1 VRRWTKSSAEICAPI
16 CLAILLAAVMVYPL
30 FLETDNADIEGFLVP
45 WYDYILLHGRFA
57 AFADNFSNYTPPYL
71 YLLSIG
77 TLADGWLTPLVTIK
91 LLAIAG
97 SVFLVCC
104 SHVLLRQF
112 MRPWPALVAALL
124 ILLLPSVVINSVV
137 WGQCDALYT
146 GFIILAVAFALQR
159 RDLLAAA
166 MFGAAIAFKLQA
178 VFVAPFGLFLLL
190 SRVIRPWSL
199 IFSFAAWCLLMLPA
213 WIAGRPMM
221 DLVRIYLEQADY
233 YQSLSL
239 NAPNIW
245 TYLDYFGLQPND
257 TATIF
262 GIAVAALVVLAIAII
277 ADIRKM
283 TSRFDLL
290 LIALLSSLAVPYIL
304 PRMHERYFFM
314 ADILSVLLACSFL
327 SVPTVVVALLIGL
340 GSLLASMGFLL
351 GFSTGPAIGGLFV
364 TVALILVA
372 LWFIVRAFPQSARW
386 IPAAWCPSDIEGAQS
401 PTGA

>member
-1 VRRWTKSSAEICAPI
+1 
-16 CLAILLAAVMVYPL
+16 M
-30 FLETDNADIEGFLVP
+30 N
-45 WYDYILLHGRFA
+45 
-57 AFADNFSNYTPPYL
+57 
-71 YLLSIG
+71 
-77 TLADGWLTPLVTIK
+77 
-91 LLAIAG
+91 LAIAG